1 MFTKK
6 FLQYKLQDD
15 FFKDSLGGKGTLVW
29 CKLDVETELSKRNEK
44 GQKSHYIW
52 VLSNNQKIAKIVPS
66 DSIKISKPVAVR
78 NGNVLVSKELQGEE
92 FNNAL
97 TLVKQEAKRIN
108 AEKAR
113 QASVVLTLDSEKSK
127 SEWVKYY
134 YDYRPLPVKLDGKTV
149 KILKRGDKISIKN
162 IDKNVNLVYF
172 DRNSFEKFEIDN
184 ITLAII
190 LTKSKLQKPILD

>member
-6 FLQYKLQDD
+6 FLQYELQDD
-15 FFKDSLGGKGTLVW
+15 FFNDSLGGKGTLVW
-29 CKLDVETELSKRNEK
+29 CKLDAETELSKRNSK

-66 DSIKISKPVAVR
+66 DSIKISKPVSVR
-78 NGNVLVSKELQGEE
+78 NGNVLVPKELQGEE

-162 IDKNVNLVYF
+162 IDKNLNLVYF

-190 LTKSKLQKPILD
+190 LTKSKLQKPIFD

>member
-6 FLQYKLQDD
+6 FLQYKLLDD
-15 FFKDSLGGKGTLVW
+15 FFNDSLGGKGTLVW
-29 CKLDVETELSKRNEK
+29 CKLDAETELSKRNSK

-66 DSIKISKPVAVR
+66 DSIKISKPVVVR
-78 NGNVLVSKELQGEE
+78 NGNVLVKKELQGEE

-172 DRNSFEKFEIDN
+172 NRNSFEKFEIDN

-190 LTKSKLQKPILD
+190 LTKSKLQPLFD